1 MLACTRAFGVKRD
14 TAMRSFTRLDHES
27 VWCFRLTYIHTLG
40 MGCKRSPKRAVSSG
54 FIGNSLSV
62 SRIQSVVRQT
72 LQRTSWLPKAT
83 NNRFARDD
91 GATTVQRRWR
101 RRGPR
106 PLQPQSPCA
115 LITSSFSVV
124 GVSQAAAGQHLAY
137 AFGVSLPPTMLAWFG
152 STGTSMTTEFDG
164 ANSLTPVVWVL
175 GAVAGLVVSHLA
187 QQSPAAVRKA
197 WLRFIRGADAR
208 EANPTC
214 PACEGEGSIDCLCQR
229 WRVPDAS
236 SDSSESR
243 SEPKGP
249 LQKASRGWNL
259 FSKSRT
265 RVALTKS
272 TCSRCHGTG
281 REPCPRCGGGG
292 MLVHSDEASLR
303 GDTVPV
309 HLEDGYDWERAARLK
324 RDSR

>member
-1 MLACTRAFGVKRD
+1 MCGI
-14 TAMRSFTRLDHES
+14 TANTVCRMPGHWIAVAL
-27 VWCFRLTYIHTLG
+27 
-40 MGCKRSPKRAVSSG
+40 MGDEGPVADAQWTVAVSG
-54 FIGNSLSV
+54 TAGATI
-62 SRIQSVVRQT
+62 RTPTPMTVVRV
-72 LQRTSWLPKAT
+72 
-83 NNRFARDD
+83 
-91 GATTVQRRWR
+91 TT
-101 RRGPR
+101 PR
-106 PLQPQSPCA
+106 V
-115 LITSSFSVV
+115 ITSSFSVV